1 MGKVDN
7 LQEQVSNVG
16 REMETLNKESKENPR
31 NQKYC
36 NENEEC
42 L

>member
-16 REMETLNKESKENPR
+16 REMETLNKESKENTR